1 MNTNKSSV
9 FMAHPLISAFLG
21 DLSIAREK
29 EFRSLIETTF
39 AEQNTNQSQDY
50 SNIVISDGSF
60 VSRFATFINQH
71 RKIGLKFSSLD
82 IESDHETKSLVGRSD
97 DVYAPN
103 MYMVASF
110 MFGELRAEAKG
121 EAKNGKSMT
130 VRVKYNVNVSIS
142 DDQYHTSD
150 FLEMNNKPVQIEFI
164 W

>member
-82 IESDHETKSLVGRSD
+82 IESGHETKSLVGRSD
-97 DVYAPN
+97 NVYAPN
-103 MYMVASF
+103 MSMVASF
-110 MFGELRAEAKG
+110 MFGERSGEA
-121 EAKNGKSMT
+121 EAKNGKAMT
-130 VRVKYNVNVSIS
+130 VRIKYNINVSIS

-150 FLEMNNKPVQIEFI
+150 FLELNNKPVQIEFI